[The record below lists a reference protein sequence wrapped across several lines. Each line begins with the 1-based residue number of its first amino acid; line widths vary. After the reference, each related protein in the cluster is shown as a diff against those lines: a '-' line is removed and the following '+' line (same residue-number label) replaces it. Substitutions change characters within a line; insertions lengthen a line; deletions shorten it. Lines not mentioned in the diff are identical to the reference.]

1 MIILHI
7 YYAVSVGVSDVAA
20 FDVGDISADSG
31 EIGENVSRRYSVSD
45 RTRVIDGLAALVGV
59 IVVAVPN
66 VSFRVPPKSVI
77 CL

>member
-20 FDVGDISADSG
+20 VDIGDIPADSG
-31 EIGENVSRRYSVSD
+31 EIGENVSRRYAVSD

-59 IVVAVPN
+59 IVVAVLD